1 MEQKM
6 NQHDKIKIERIKDQ
20 NNEIKIESES
30 KAGYQMA
37 QITVRYCQI
46 KTPVATTTITHK
58 FWADWSLMG
67 DPVMIA

>member
-20 NNEIKIESES
+20 HNEIKIEIEN
-30 KAGYQMA
+30 KAGYQMG

-58 FWADWSLMG
+58 FWADRSLMG
-67 DPVMIA
+67 DPMVVA